1 MPSTRPA
8 ASATESDGPA
18 VANKRPRTKA
28 IIPWSTPL
36 RCIYLRSIGQ
46 DLPLPIIEL
55 HFDKQGLESRIAVRI
70 AQQGIDRDCCC
81 HKSHHAAS
89 NIIWVYLDLSVG

>member
-1 MPSTRPA
+1 MPRTRPV
-8 ASATESDGPA
+8 ASVTESDGPA
-18 VANKRPRTKA
+18 VANKRPRAKA

-55 HFDKQGLESRIAVRI
+55 HFDEQGARL
-70 AQQGIDRDCCC
+70 GISDRREDC
-81 HKSHHAAS
+81 A
-89 NIIWVYLDLSVG
+89 